1 MDPLGSLI
9 NSIKA
14 LPLGRFVIHV
24 LDRLVAFLWRLPV
37 IGKYINRIAT
47 HYLATRTHPRPRPF
61 SLWSEVPAP
70 QNSNGPVSD
79 YTSWPGLTDRTFS
92 SRHLPP
98 LNEPLTL
105 PSLDAATELFMHEG
119 GTPMRTD
126 RSSVLF
132 MFFAQWF
139 TDSFMRVNGEDRRK
153 NSSNHDI
160 DLCQIYGLDEATC
173 SLLRAKKDGKLQHN
187 ETITH
192 AQFPDLLFDELDNG
206 ELRVKCKYKELPH
219 LNKTI
224 ELFEKFST
232 DKNRKK
238 FLYATGLD
246 NGNSSIGYT
255 AITTLFLREHNRICD
270 LLIAAYGTQWRRT
283 QDPAYFN
290 ERVFQTAR
298 MINTC
303 LVLRLVVEEYINHI
317 VGKKSFRLD
326 HQFAER
332 KPWYR
337 TNWVSIE
344 FNLLYRW
351 HGMVPY
357 AMQVNDQSVDAKDY
371 RFNNELLET
380 LGIETILTA
389 ASRQAAG
396 RIGLGNTPAFLKHAE
411 MLSLQMGRDFK
422 LRSYN
427 DYRKQFKMR
436 PLADF
441 TELTGDTRLQ
451 QKLEQEYTHID
462 NLEFITGIFAE
473 DHQGDAIFGE
483 LLETMVSYDAFTQI
497 YTNPLLSTQIH
508 NEQTLTKVGLD
519 IINSTHSLQELADR
533 NKLTGTEVQMSFAA
547 PGIKT

>member
-9 NSIKA
+9 NTIKV
-14 LPLGRFVIHV
+14 LPLGRFIISA
-24 LDRLVAFLWRLPV
+24 LDKLVVFLWGLPL
-37 IGKYINRIAT
+37 IGKYINRTAT

-61 SLWSEVPAP
+61 SLWSEVP
-70 QNSNGPVSD
+70 SKKDINGPVSD

-98 LNEPLTL
+98 LSQPLAL
-105 PSLDAATELFMHEG
+105 PPLNATVELFMHASN
-119 GTPMRTD
+119 TPVRTD

-139 TDSFMRVNGEDRRK
+139 TDSFMRVSSDDRRK

-160 DLCQIYGLDEATC
+160 DLCQIYGLDEQTC
-173 SLLRAKKDGKLQHN
+173 RLLRADKDGKLKHN
-187 ETITH
+187 KAIAH
-192 AQFPDLLFDELDNG
+192 GQFPDLLFEELDNG
-206 ELRVKCKYKELPH
+206 ALAIKNEYKTLSH
-219 LNKTI
+219 LKKTI
-224 ELFEKFST
+224 DLFDKFST

-270 LLIAAYGTQWRRT
+270 LLIAAYATQWNRD

-298 MINTC
+298 MINTR

-326 HQFAER
+326 YQFAER
-332 KPWYR
+332 KNWYR
-337 TNWVSIE
+337 INWVSIE

-357 AMQVNDQSVDAKDY
+357 ALQVKGKPVEAKDY

-380 LGIETILTA
+380 LGIETVLTA
-389 ASRQAAG
+389 ASTQAAG
-396 RIGLGNTPAFLKHAE
+396 RIGLGNTPEFLKHAE

-427 DYRKQFKMR
+427 DYRKQFRMR

-441 TELTGDTRLQ
+441 TELTSDTTLQ
-451 QKLEQEYTHID
+451 KKLEQEYRHID

-508 NEQTLTKVGLD
+508 NEQTFTKVGLD

-547 PGIKT
+547 PGVKT

>member
-1 MDPLGSLI
+1 MDLLGSLI
-9 NSIKA
+9 NIIKN
-14 LPLGRFVIHV
+14 LPLGRLAIKALNSLVGV
-24 LDRLVAFLWRLPV
+24 LWSLPF

-61 SLWSEVPAP
+61 SLWSDVPAP
-70 QNSNGPVSD
+70 KDSNGPVCD

-98 LNEPLTL
+98 LNNPLTL
-105 PSLDAATELFMHEG
+105 PSLAAATKLFMHETN
-119 GTPMRTD
+119 TPVRTD

-139 TDSFMRVNGEDRRK
+139 TDSFMRVNGDDRRK

-160 DLCQIYGLDEATC
+160 DLCQIYGLNEETC
-173 SLLRAKKDGKLQHN
+173 RLLRAKEDGKLQHN
-187 ETITH
+187 EAITH
-192 AQFPDLLFDELDNG
+192 AQFPDLLFDVMDNG
-206 ELRVKCKYKELPH
+206 ELKVKCRYKELTH
-219 LNKTI
+219 LDKTI

-232 DKNRKK
+232 DINRKK

-270 LLIAAYGTQWRRT
+270 LLIAVYAIEWKRD

-317 VGKKSFRLD
+317 VGSKNFRLD
-326 HQFAER
+326 HKFAER
-332 KPWYR
+332 KNWYR

-357 AMQVNDQSVDAKDY
+357 AMNVNNQSVEAKDY

-380 LGIETILTA
+380 LGIETVLSA
-389 ASRQAAG
+389 ASEQAAG
-396 RIGLGNTPAFLKHAE
+396 RIGLGNTPEFLKHAE
-411 MLSLQMGRDFK
+411 MVSLQMGRDFK

-436 PLADF
+436 QLADF
-441 TELTGDTRLQ
+441 TELTRDVTLQ
-451 QKLEQEYTHID
+451 QKLQQEYKHID

-473 DHQGDAIFGE
+473 DHQNNAIFGE

-497 YTNPLLSTQIH
+497 YTNPLLSTHIH
-508 NEQTLTKVGLD
+508 NEQTLTEVGLD
-519 IINSTHSLQELADR
+519 VIASTHSLQQLAER
-533 NKLTGTEVQMSFAA
+533 NKLTGTEVYMSFAA
-547 PGIKT
+547 SGVKT